1 MADVIR
7 WEKEVEVKE
16 HLLFPTIIHEFDL
29 GLDRYEESNMIN
41 YIEQGREDV
50 DLYQTCD
57 DLHVL
62 SFFSTFRDNIL
73 SINKTI
79 LTSLGYEYEGLT
91 ITNMW
96 GNIMRG
102 GANHP
107 PHTHSNNFLSGV
119 YYLKAEGDTAPI
131 QFFDPRV
138 QSGVLVPRRKTN
150 NKYNSSMMQFN
161 SVTGKGF
168 IFPSWLQHW
177 VKTNEEER
185 ISVSW
190 NILVNGHYGE
200 PKTLQNAYI
209 QKK

>member
-1 MADVIR
+1 MVDVKSH
-7 WEKEVEVKE
+7 E
-16 HLLFPTIIHEFDL
+16 LFPTVIHEFDL
-29 GLDRYEESNMIN
+29 RLDFYEQTNMISF
-41 YIEQGREDV
+41 IEQGRKDV

-57 DLHVL
+57 DLQIL
-62 SFFSTFRDNIL
+62 SFFSTFRNNIL
-73 SINKTI
+73 SINETV

-96 GNIMRG
+96 GNIMRA

-119 YYLKAEGDTAPI
+119 YYLKAEGDTSPI

-138 QSGVLVPRRKTN
+138 QSGVLVPRRKSN

-177 VKTNEEER
+177 VPSNTDER
-185 ISVSW
+185 VTISW
-190 NILVNGHYGE
+190 NVVVRGNYGE
-200 PKTLQNAYI
+200 PHTLQNVRI
-209 QKK
+209 